1 MSGLD
6 LREVAGIVRG
16 LDRWLETMRVDWPGP
31 GYGGPV
37 VHWWNHCRAY
47 TGTGLDWR
55 YEGIVDGYLILWRR
69 TGDRVWLDKAI
80 RAGRDLLDGQLPDGH
95 FRNSR
100 FELNPGV
107 GGTPHEAAAD
117 IALLLLSQ
125 ELGVSDPGLRASFLM
140 AAERNLET
148 YWFGQLWHAPSATLW
163 DSPTVPSFVPNKAAT
178 FLEAVLLLA
187 TLTGKTDLVTQ
198 FAVPTGEQILA
209 MQVRLPGNVLDGAIA
224 QNRFDYA
231 IVPAYFPL
239 YIARCIPPLL
249 QLFETTG
256 DARFRDGALTAARFL
271 SRVRE
276 PDGGFPQV
284 LYSNG
289 NRNRNPRWIAGAG
302 DLVRGLRAANRYGAE
317 AEIDTTV
324 RWLLRGVRPDGR
336 IATAEGFGRI
346 MPLISRRDRFADEL
360 GVVGWC
366 DKAFR
371 ALAGLADPAELGGAA
386 PMAETPVL
394 VGGPK

>member
-1 MSGLD
+1 MT
-6 LREVAGIVRG
+6 GIDQDRIVDALLG
-16 LDRWLETMRVDWPGP
+16 LDRWLESMRVNWPGP

-55 YEGIVDGYLILWRR
+55 YEGIVAGYLTLWRK
-69 TGDRVWLDKAI
+69 TGDQIWLEKAI
-80 RAGRDLLDGQLPDGH
+80 RAGRDLLEGQLPDGH

-107 GGTPHEAAAD
+107 AGTPHEAAAA
-117 IALLLLSQ
+117 IALLLLAQ
-125 ELGVSDPGLRASFLM
+125 ELRTADPGLSASFLS
-140 AAERNLET
+140 AAERNLESF
-148 YWFGQLWHAPSATLW
+148 WFGQLWHAPSATLW
-163 DSPTVPSFVPNKAAT
+163 DSPTMPSFVPNKAAT

-187 TLTGKTDLVTQ
+187 AQTGRTDLIAQ
-198 FAVPTGEQILA
+198 YAVPTGEQILA
-209 MQVRLPGNVLDGAIA
+209 MQVRAPGNVLDGAIA
-224 QNRFDYA
+224 QNRFRDE

-249 QLFETTG
+249 RLFEATG
-256 DARFRDGALTAARFL
+256 DSRFRDGALAAARFL
-271 SRVRE
+271 TRVRE

-284 LYSNG
+284 LYGNG
-289 NRNRNPRWIAGAG
+289 KRNRNPRWIAGSG
-302 DLVRGLRAANRYGAE
+302 DIVRALREVNGYGAE
-317 AEIDTTV
+317 AAIETTV
-324 RWLLRGVRPDGR
+324 RWMLRGVRPDGR

-360 GVVGWC
+360 GVAGWC

-371 ALAGLADPAELGGAA
+371 ALASLVDPDELRRESL
-386 PMAETPVL
+386 PVSTPVL
-394 VGGPK
+394 VGGSR